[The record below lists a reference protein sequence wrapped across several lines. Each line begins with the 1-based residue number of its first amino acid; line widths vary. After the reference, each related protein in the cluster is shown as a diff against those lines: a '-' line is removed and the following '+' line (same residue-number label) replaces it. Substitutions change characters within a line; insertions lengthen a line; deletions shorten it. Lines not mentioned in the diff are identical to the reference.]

1 MCMLHMCTEAV
12 YHYRYTSVVL
22 ILIGRNRLTVWP
34 SIIFVWLYTT
44 FECLKY
50 KLWPMTHV
58 WPRMTT
64 YDHVW
69 ARGLQPSLSL
79 IHPCWSGAGARPS
92 CYRTGGRMYP
102 VYHKVP
108 QVQFQCMQQFCT
120 NPDALPDL
128 APVYRVTLLLWRRS
142 ELHIRLFCRAVTAS
156 PAFSVLQSCGNTV
169 MHNPEHLPPEN
180 SSFLERSFVCRFR
193 CLLDNSSGFL
203 VSLKVEG

>member
-1 MCMLHMCTEAV
+1 MHV
-12 YHYRYTSVVL
+12 
-22 ILIGRNRLTVWP
+22 
-34 SIIFVWLYTT
+34 
-44 FECLKY
+44 
-50 KLWPMTHV
+50 THV
-58 WPRMTT
+58 HWGRIPLQIHFSSVDSDWKESSHSVTQYYFCLALYNIWVPEVQIMANDTRMTT
-64 YDHVW
+64 YEHVW
-69 ARGLQPSLSL
+69 PRGLQPSLSL

>member
-64 YDHVW
+64 YEHVASSRPCHW
-69 ARGLQPSLSL
+69 SIHAEVGLELVPAVIGQAAGCTLS
-79 IHPCWSGAGARPS
+79 ITRF
-92 CYRTGGRMYP
+92 
-102 VYHKVP
+102 HKYNFNACNNSA
-108 QVQFQCMQQFCT
+108 QTLMRCLTWLLFT
-120 NPDALPDL
+120 
-128 APVYRVTLLLWRRS
+128 VTLLLWRRS